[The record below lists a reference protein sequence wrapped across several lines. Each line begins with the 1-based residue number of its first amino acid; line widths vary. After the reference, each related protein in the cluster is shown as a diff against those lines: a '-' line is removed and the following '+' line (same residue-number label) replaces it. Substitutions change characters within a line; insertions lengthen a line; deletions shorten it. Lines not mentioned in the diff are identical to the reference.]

1 MRIVTEYLSDEHVR
15 QSDLPIRSASATG
28 KSPGTIPS
36 QCTILVIDDDAGL
49 QRLIQQILAPGAT
62 ILQELDGVTDY
73 VERLDF
79 DGVDAV
85 VLDYKMPGQDGISVL
100 RRIREKYSALPV
112 LFMTGF
118 GDLEIARKAIAAG
131 ANEYFPK
138 PFNAEDLRQVVSK
151 WVPSF
156 NLESETSEIPSF
168 LGGGGSL
175 APANETEN
183 FLTALDGQGNEF
195 RSRVIRYNSRAV
207 VVETTA
213 DSNLAVGSFLRDTVV
228 TLGNRSIEMVGP
240 IVQKV
245 TELAERKLI
254 EIGLPGIWQIEGFEE
269 NTPTDEITRIVRS
282 REKPDS
288 PIYSRFSQGMLDRS
302 IIPQSHRTAVSDV
315 EHILQEL
322 YDDLEPF
329 EKFLFQVDAE
339 DRSRMEERMVEY
351 AEGRFFPALTAA
363 MDNFEKAAEAAA
375 KDGIKTEF
383 RKFAQ
388 KRLYPLMLC
397 SPFLCRVIEQPIGVP
412 GDYGVLGQI
421 LGHPYE
427 GHTLFGRMLNA
438 WVLTSHPA
446 KAYRHRIDLLS
457 KSIDEAVQSS
467 NSRNEKTNI
476 LSMGSGVAFE
486 VQRYVTERKGDEKV
500 DFELVDFST
509 RTLQEAERR
518 FTNAQK
524 ISTLDH
530 VSVKLKQSS
539 VVELING
546 TRSAA
551 SGSTQSGGLEQ
562 KYDLVY
568 CAGLYDYLSDRLCR
582 SVTDYLY
589 SLTKPGG
596 KVLVSNY
603 APPNPLKNFMEY
615 VLDWELIHRSV
626 DDFHSI
632 MKKTGAKDSY
642 HIETD
647 ATGTELYAIA
657 ERRSA

>member
-1 MRIVTEYLSDEHVR
+1 MRIKAEYLDGEPVG
-15 QSDLPIRSASATG
+15 ASQN
-28 KSPGTIPS
+28 SPQANRALDNSHSPQAS

-62 ILQELDGVTDY
+62 VLQELDGVTDY

-85 VLDYKMPGQDGISVL
+85 ILDYKMPGEDGLTVL
-100 RRIREKYSALPV
+100 SRIRKKYSDLPV

-118 GDLEIARKAIAAG
+118 GDLEVARKAIAAG

-138 PFNAEDLRQVVSK
+138 PFNAEDLREVVSN

-156 NLESETSEIPSF
+156 NPDTEKSEIPAF
-168 LGGGGSL
+168 LSGGSSI

-183 FLTALDGQGNEF
+183 FLTATDALGNEF

-207 VVETTA
+207 IVEASA
-213 DSNLAVGSFLRDTVV
+213 DSTLSVGAHLKDTLM
-228 TLGNRSIEMVGP
+228 TLGNRSIEMVGA
-240 IVQKV
+240 VVMKV
-245 TELAERKLI
+245 TGLAERKLI
-254 EIGLPGIWQIEGFEE
+254 EIGLPGIWQIEGFDE
-269 NTPTDEITRIVRS
+269 NTAPEEITRIVRS
-282 REKPDS
+282 REKPET
-288 PIYSRFSQGMLDRS
+288 PAYSRFSQGILDREL
-302 IIPQSHRTAVSDV
+302 IPESYRNAVSDV

-329 EKFLFQVDAE
+329 ENFLLQVDPE
-339 DRSRMEERMVEY
+339 DRSRMEGRMVEY

-363 MDNFEKAAEAAA
+363 MNRFERAAEAAA
-375 KDGIKTEF
+375 KDGIKSEF

-457 KSIDEAVQSS
+457 QSIDDAVLAS
-467 NSRNEKTNI
+467 NHRNERTNI

-486 VQRYVTERKGDEKV
+486 VQRYVTERKGDEAI

-524 ISTLDH
+524 ISALDH
-530 VSVKLKQSS
+530 VNVKLKQSS

-546 TRSAA
+546 TRGGASATA
-551 SGSTQSGGLEQ
+551 QSGGLEQ

-626 DDFHSI
+626 DDFHAI
-632 MKKTGAKDSY
+632 MKKTGAKESY

-657 ERRSA
+657 RR

>member
-1 MRIVTEYLSDEHVR
+1 MRIVTEYLPDVTVGALDS
-15 QSDLPIRSASATG
+15 
-28 KSPGTIPS
+28 SPQNNPTPGEPPNLETS
-36 QCTILVIDDDAGL
+36 RCTILVIDDDAGL
-49 QRLIQQILAPGAT
+49 QRLIQQILAPGAR
-62 ILQELDGVTDY
+62 ILQELDGITDY
-73 VERLDF
+73 VDRLDF
-79 DGVDAV
+79 EGVDAV
-85 VLDYKMPGQDGISVL
+85 VLDYKMPGQDGLTVL
-100 RRIREKYSALPV
+100 KRIREKYSDLPI

-118 GDLEIARKAIAAG
+118 GDLDVARQAISAG

-156 NLESETSEIPSF
+156 RLDAENNKIPSF
-168 LGGGGSL
+168 LTGGSSI

-183 FLTALDGQGNEF
+183 FLTATDALGNDF

-207 VVETTA
+207 VVETPA
-213 DSNLAVGSFLRDTVV
+213 DSTLAVGSRLKDTIV

-240 IVQKV
+240 VVQKV
-245 TELAERKLI
+245 TELSGRNLI
-254 EIGLPGIWQIEGFEE
+254 EIGLPGTWQIEGFDE
-269 NTPTDEITRIVRS
+269 NTAPEEITRIVRS
-282 REKPDS
+282 REKQDS
-288 PIYSRFSQGMLDRS
+288 PVFSRFSQGLHDRQT
-302 IIPQSHRTAVSDV
+302 IPESYRTTVSDV

-329 EKFLFQVDAE
+329 EKFLIQVDPE
-339 DRSRMEERMVEY
+339 DRSRMEGRMVEY

-363 MDNFEKAAEAAA
+363 MDKFERAAEAAA
-375 KDGIKTEF
+375 RDGIKSEF

-388 KRLYPLMLC
+388 KRLFPLMLC

-457 KSIDEAVQSS
+457 KSIDDAVTASK
-467 NSRNEKTNI
+467 SRNEKTNI

-486 VQRYVTERKGDEKV
+486 VQRYVTEKKGNEEI

-518 FTNAQK
+518 FINAQK

-530 VSVKLKQSS
+530 VNVMLKQSS

-546 TRSAA
+546 TRGGA
-551 SGSTQSGGLEQ
+551 STSEQSGGLEQ

-615 VLDWELIHRSV
+615 ILDWELIHRSV
-626 DDFHSI
+626 DDFHTI

-657 ERRSA
+657 QR